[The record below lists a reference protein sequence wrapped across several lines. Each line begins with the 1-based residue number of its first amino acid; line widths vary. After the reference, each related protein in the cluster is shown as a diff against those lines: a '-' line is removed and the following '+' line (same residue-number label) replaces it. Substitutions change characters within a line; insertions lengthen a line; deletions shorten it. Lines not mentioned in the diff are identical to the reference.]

1 MTGLGRDADDR
12 AVPPSTR
19 RYGSNQ
25 RWLTKALRE
34 VAHEVRELVSGL
46 PDDVLR
52 RRPPGEGLREEWSI
66 LEIVGFLRDSER
78 EDLDA
83 VRAMLA
89 RDGARLPERR
99 AHLAPGEGRYASA
112 DLHELVWDFAML
124 REELLWELEW
134 AGPAW
139 ERGGVHPYR
148 GEVSFGQ
155 YVHEINERD
164 LDAMWS
170 LRRLR
175 EAAGARVP

>member
-1 MTGLGRDADDR
+1 
-12 AVPPSTR
+12 
-19 RYGSNQ
+19 
-25 RWLTKALRE
+25 
-34 VAHEVRELVSGL
+34 
-46 PDDVLR
+46 
-52 RRPPGEGLREEWSI
+52 
-66 LEIVGFLRDSER
+66 
-78 EDLDA
+78 
-83 VRAMLA
+83 
-89 RDGARLPERR
+89 
-99 AHLAPGEGRYASA
+99 
-112 DLHELVWDFAML
+112 ML

>member
-1 MTGLGRDADDR
+1 MA
-12 AVPPSTR
+12 PSTR

-25 RWLTKALRE
+25 RWLMKALRE
-34 VAHEVRELVSGL
+34 VAHEVGGLVAGL
-46 PDDVLR
+46 PDDALR
-52 RRPPGEGLREEWSI
+52 RRPPAEGLREAWSI
-66 LEIVGFLRDSER
+66 VETVGFLRDSER
-78 EDLDA
+78 EDLRA

-89 RDGARLPERR
+89 RDGARLAERR
-99 AHLAPGEGRYASA
+99 AHLLPGEGAHAAA
-112 DLHELVWDFAML
+112 DVRELLWDFASL

-139 ERGGVHPYR
+139 ERRGFHPHR
-148 GEVSFGQ
+148 GEVSFAD

-175 EAAGARVP
+175 EEAGALAS